1 MREETEK
8 PKSSEKRKAD
18 IDNTGDFAGMEM
30 TRKYR
35 ISILNPTF
43 Y

>member
-18 IDNTGDFAGMEM
+18 IDSSPDEATLK
-30 TRKYR
+30 KYR
-35 ISILNPTF
+35 
-43 Y
+43 